1 MEIAFAI
8 RQFSNI
14 RDVYEHGQKIITW
27 LPQFEEQ
34 CSRIMESRPI
44 NPKGVRFIILHDID
58 SASAVYNA
66 GYCPAWSDV
75 KKGLVHLCPEPSE
88 WRRLLQEETEFLQAE
103 ADNNVAIRLERFY
116 RMWTMRYIATVFIGQ
131 GIAWQYQPFQIME
144 EFAELQWLYRGLG
157 LHVGRLLWNIC
168 EPFVPD
174 ETEQFEQ
181 LAAEG
186 IETIGERP
194 VADCTLQVAQSMPQ
208 PTLQQV
214 PHKST
219 QPTLFSDLMAAAAA
233 AELAKRSGGIPQ
245 LCMRITSVLPQ
256 CHPHSDPHSHP
267 HADLRSLLQAL
278 GLLDVDA
285 MAVLKRYAICD

>member
-1 MEIAFAI
+1 MVSEGVSTVEIAFAI

-14 RDVYEHGQKIITW
+14 RDLYEHGQKIVTW

-34 CSRIMESRPI
+34 CSRIMESRPA
-44 NPKGVRFIILHDID
+44 NAKEVRFIILHDID
-58 SASAVYNA
+58 SATAVYNA
-66 GYCPAWSDV
+66 GNCPAWSDV

-88 WRRLLQEETEFLQAE
+88 WRKLLQEETEFLQAE
-103 ADNNVAIRLERFY
+103 ADNSVAIRLERFY

-144 EFAELQWLYRGLG
+144 EFAELRWLYRGLA
-157 LHVGRLLWNIC
+157 LHVGRRLWNIC
-168 EPFVPD
+168 EPYVPD

-186 IETIGERP
+186 IETKEERTI
-194 VADCTLQVAQSMPQ
+194 ASRTLQTAQSIQQ
-208 PTLQQV
+208 P
-214 PHKST
+214 P
-219 QPTLFSDLMAAAAA
+219 LFLDLMAAAAA
-233 AELAKRSGGIPQ
+233 AELAERSGGVPQ
-245 LCMRITSVLPQ
+245 LCARITSVLPQ
-256 CHPHSDPHSHP
+256 CHQ
-267 HADLRSLLQAL
+267 HADQWSLLQAL